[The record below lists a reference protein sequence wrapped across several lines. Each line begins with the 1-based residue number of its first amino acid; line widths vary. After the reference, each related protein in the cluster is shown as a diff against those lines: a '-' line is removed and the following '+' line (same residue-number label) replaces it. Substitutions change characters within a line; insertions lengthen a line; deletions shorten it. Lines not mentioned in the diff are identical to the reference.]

1 MYLFAQGHS
10 VFRRLQY
17 AVTAPVANFS
27 LAGCIA
33 ALTHHS
39 KQHPIHR
46 WTGCPENVLHYSDV
60 IYAMMIGM
68 SKVMVPA
75 NTEVSMQLFYCT
87 QLVLPI
93 FITSFICQPIWGIF
107 YTCI

>member
-1 MYLFAQGHS
+1 MYLFPQGHP

-27 LAGCIA
+27 LAGCLAGLIY
-33 ALTHHS
+33 HS

-68 SKVMVPA
+68 SKVKLTVVD
-75 NTEVSMQLFYCT
+75 TKV
-87 QLVLPI
+87 
-93 FITSFICQPIWGIF
+93 
-107 YTCI
+107 